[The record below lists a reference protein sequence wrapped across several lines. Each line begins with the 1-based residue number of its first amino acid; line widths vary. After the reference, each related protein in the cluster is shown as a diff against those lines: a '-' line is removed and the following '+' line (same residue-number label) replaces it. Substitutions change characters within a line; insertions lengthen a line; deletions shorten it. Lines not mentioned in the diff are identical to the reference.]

1 MEEESTQAIFKLVD
15 DNKEVAPAGLF
26 TINPKDKGERLI
38 SLNENLTCQH
48 AGLYIF
54 ESSYHQSNR
63 KVLVNRFCINI
74 TRAAL
79 KKESRKLNVGSAG
92 GGSDSPSVN
101 DAVPIECLSTSTSL
115 SSGTTNRPNEVT
127 NT

>member
-48 AGLYIF
+48 VGLYIF
-54 ESSYHQSNR
+54 ESSYHNSNK

-79 KKESRKLNVGSAG
+79 NKEPRKLADESAG
-92 GGSDSPSVN
+92 GGSISPEPI
-101 DAVPIECLSTSTSL
+101 PIECLSTSTSL